1 MSDVLKKEIHLEK
14 VEAPRLGPTEEL
26 ILLSI
31 FILDKNAY
39 LTEIRRDMDKRLK
52 NGPSDG
58 HLKNSLMRMECKGFL
73 VSFWT
78 QAVPKRGGRRK
89 KIYKPTTLAYQVIKD
104 LERVRL
110 NFRKDIN
117 FERHPEWK

>member
-1 MSDVLKKEIHLEK
+1 MSDFLKADIHLEK
-14 VEAPRLGPTEEL
+14 IEAPRLGPTEEL

-31 FILDKNAY
+31 LILDDNAY

-58 HLKNSLMRMECKGFL
+58 HLKNSLMRMESKGFL

-78 QAVPKRGGRRK
+78 QAIPKRGGRRK
-89 KIYKPTTLAYQVIKD
+89 KIYKATMLAYKVIKD

-110 NFRKDIN
+110 NFRRDIN
-117 FERHPEWK
+117 FERYPELK